1 VYRKNVALE
10 PIYSIRLRCH
20 DGHPQTLQ
28 EKCERQPRDR
38 CDLDKAVGLDHDI
51 VGLAV
56 DGRTRTKDGGVN
68 GMVSGFVFKEESGDA
83 LGGGRWR
90 LDVTEKLA
98 VNFVADL
105 TYWV

>member
-1 VYRKNVALE
+1 
-10 PIYSIRLRCH
+10 
-20 DGHPQTLQ
+20 
-28 EKCERQPRDR
+28 
-38 CDLDKAVGLDHDI
+38 
-51 VGLAV
+51 
-56 DGRTRTKDGGVN
+56 
-68 GMVSGFVFKEESGDA
+68 MVSGFVFKEESGDA